1 MRKAMLLYNPSSGSR
16 RHRRLADVE
25 AAAAVLKSGGVEVG
39 TLPTE
44 LNGGTAERVK
54 DAVAQG
60 FDTVFACG
68 GDGTIHDVLQGLVGA
83 PAALGIIPL
92 GTANAMAHDIGLPL
106 NPVGAARALL
116 KATRKRIAVGRVE
129 YLKEGGQAD
138 SRYFT
143 VAVGVGADA
152 HLFYQLNPA
161 VKLRLG
167 MMAYYARATKLW
179 LTYPME
185 YFSVHMGEGEHRRDI
200 AVSQLLAVRI
210 RFFGGVLRELAPG
223 ASLDRDDLRLVLFR
237 TQSRLRYLAYIIR
250 GLVGGRWNVPGIELL
265 HTDELTCAMP
275 PGGPRGPRLY
285 VEADG
290 ELLGYL
296 PARVTMVP
304 DALNLLVP

>member
-1 MRKAMLLYNPSSGSR
+1 MRRAKLLYNPSSGNR

-25 AAAAVLKSGGVEVG
+25 AAAAVLTAAGVE
-39 TLPTE
+39 TESEPTRQ
-44 LNGGTAERVK
+44 NGGTAEQVREALAK
-54 DAVAQG
+54 G
-60 FDTVFACG
+60 FDTIFACG
-68 GDGTIHDVLQGLVGA
+68 GDGTIHDVLQGLAGTEGV
-83 PAALGIIPL
+83 LGIVPL
-92 GTANAMAHDIGLPL
+92 GTANAMAHDIRLPL
-106 NPVGAARALL
+106 SPDKAVRAVLQS
-116 KATRKRIAVGRVE
+116 KPRRIAIGKVE
-129 YLKEGGQAD
+129 YQNENGQTD
-138 SRYFT
+138 SKFFT

-185 YFSVHMGEGEHRRDI
+185 YFSVHMGTGKSRRDI
-200 AVSQLLAVRI
+200 AVSQMLAVRI

-223 ASLDRDDLRLVLFR
+223 ASLDRPDVRIVLFR

-250 GLVGGRWNVPGIELL
+250 GLCGGRWNVPGIELVYAA
-265 HTDELTCAMP
+265 ELMCATP

-290 ELLGYL
+290 ELLGHL
-296 PARVTMVP
+296 PARITMVP
-304 DALNLLVP
+304 DALSVLVP